1 MIYYILGYENDRE
14 VNETILGL
22 FLSFFATISFTMVKY
37 DYVEYLVGAIN
48 YQLSTHPIAKSFL
61 Y

>member
-1 MIYYILGYENDRE
+1 MICQILGYENDYE

-22 FLSFFATISFTMVKY
+22 LSAFCVVDSITLTKY

-48 YQLSTHPIAKSFL
+48 YQLSMYPMDKSF
-61 Y
+61 